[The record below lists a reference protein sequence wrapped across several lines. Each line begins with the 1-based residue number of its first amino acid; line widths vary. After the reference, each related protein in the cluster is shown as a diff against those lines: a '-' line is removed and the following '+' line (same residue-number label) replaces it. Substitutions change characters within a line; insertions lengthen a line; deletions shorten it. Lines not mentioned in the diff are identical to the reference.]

1 MAQLRQRTYN
11 ASFAYY
17 FPRSLKDTRPEIAPQ
32 KTQKFSWLL
41 HPCDPPPSGSYRNCA
56 VCTLPRFRDL
66 IPYIGSTAAV
76 IAYLNEKTSIL
87 DVTDIVKT
95 LEKPTPSSNFHL
107 DIRQVQTAYT
117 ILRYTPMEY
126 LPRSIRIDLT
136 KKAVVFDAQL
146 ISALKPGPTH
156 NDLMG
161 VLSLSR
167 EYMSRSI
174 TNAAVFDRRV
184 LCHLLSSESS

>member
-11 ASFAYY
+11 ASFAYF
-17 FPRSLKDTRPEIAPQ
+17 FPRSLRDARLEIAPQ
-32 KTQKFSWLL
+32 KTQKIPPLS
-41 HPCDPPPSGSYRNCA
+41 HPCDPPPSGNYRNC
-56 VCTLPRFRDL
+56 VVRTPSRFRDL
-66 IPYIGSTAAV
+66 IPYIGLTAAV
-76 IAYLNEKTSIL
+76 LAYLSEKTSIL
-87 DVTDIVKT
+87 DITEIVKT
-95 LEKPTPSSNFHL
+95 LENPTPSSNSHL
-107 DIRQVQTAYT
+107 DIRQVQAVYT

-146 ISALKPGPTH
+146 ISASKPGLAH

-167 EYMSRSI
+167 EYISRSI
-174 TNAAVFDRRV
+174 MHAAVFDRRV
-184 LCHLLSSESS
+184 LVPSPLIKT